1 MKQHKES
8 DHQWV
13 KIAASRPDPRGFYE
27 VVWACQWGAFKAT
40 IKKED

>member
-13 KIAASRPDPRGFYE
+13 KIAASRPGARGSYE
-27 VVWACQWGAFKAT
+27 VAWACQCGAFKRT
-40 IKKED
+40 IEEE